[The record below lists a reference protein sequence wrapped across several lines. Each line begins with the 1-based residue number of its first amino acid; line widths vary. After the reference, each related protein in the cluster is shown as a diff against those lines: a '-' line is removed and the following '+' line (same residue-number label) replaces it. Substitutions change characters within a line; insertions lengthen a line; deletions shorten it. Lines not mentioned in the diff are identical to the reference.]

1 MNCVNHG
8 DVEASAY
15 CRACGKAVC
24 ANCSR
29 SVQGVIYCE
38 ECLAAKLGTVHPPT
52 AAPPP
57 PSPNTSPR
65 PTRVPGAPSPGLAI
79 ALGFI
84 PGVGAMYNGQF
95 MKGVIHVLA
104 FVCLIW
110 MTTRAGL
117 LGIFIPFLIF
127 YMVFDA
133 YKTAHALELGQP
145 VPDPF
150 GLEQF
155 FGETR
160 SAAHVPPPSVASDLA
175 GSGNPPPFQEDLAPP
190 RRQLPT
196 GAIVLIVLGSLFL
209 LQNVGLFEFHWI
221 HRLWPLMLIG
231 IGAWLLAR
239 RVRS

>member
-1 MNCVNHG
+1 MNCANHSE
-8 DVEASAY
+8 VAATAY
-15 CRACGKAVC
+15 CRACGKPLC
-24 ANCSR
+24 TSCTR

-38 ECLAAKLGTVHPPT
+38 ECLAAKLGSVHPPI
-52 AAPPP
+52 APPP
-57 PSPNTSPR
+57 PPPGNPVR
-65 PTRVPGAPSPGLAI
+65 PARVPGAPSPGLAI

-95 MKGVIHVLA
+95 MKGIIHVLA

-160 SAAHVPPPSVASDLA
+160 SAAHVPPATTVPNPT
-175 GSGNPPPFQEDLAPP
+175 GGGNPPPFQEDLAAP

-196 GAIVLIVLGSLFL
+196 GAIVLIILGSLFL
-209 LQNVGLFEFHWI
+209 LQNIGLFEFHWI

-231 IGAWLLAR
+231 IGAWLLAK

>member
-1 MNCVNHG
+1 
-8 DVEASAY
+8 
-15 CRACGKAVC
+15 
-24 ANCSR
+24 
-29 SVQGVIYCE
+29 
-38 ECLAAKLGTVHPPT
+38 
-52 AAPPP
+52 
-57 PSPNTSPR
+57 
-65 PTRVPGAPSPGLAI
+65 
-79 ALGFI
+79 
-84 PGVGAMYNGQF
+84 MYNGQF

-110 MTTRAGL
+110 MTTRTGI

-160 SAAHVPPPSVASDLA
+160 RPTPVASSYMAADPTA
-175 GSGNPPPFQEDLAPP
+175 GVNPAPPLQEDLTPP
-190 RRQLPT
+190 RHQLPT
-196 GAIVLIVLGSLFL
+196 GAIVLIILGSLFL
-209 LQNVGLFEFHWI
+209 LQNIGLFEFHWI

-231 IGAWLLAR
+231 IGAWLLAK

>member
-1 MNCVNHG
+1 MNCANHG
-8 DVEASAY
+8 DVAASAY
-15 CRACGKAVC
+15 CRACGKALC
-24 ANCSR
+24 ANCAR

-38 ECLAAKLGTVHPPT
+38 ECLAAKLGSVHPPV
-52 AAPPP
+52 AATPPLGN
-57 PSPNTSPR
+57 PSRPN
-65 PTRVPGAPSPGLAI
+65 RVPGAPSPGLAT

-160 SAAHVPPPSVASDLA
+160 SPAHLPPASVAPDVTS
-175 GSGNPPPFQEDLAPP
+175 SGNPPPLQEDLAPRCRP
-190 RRQLPT
+190 LPT

-209 LQNVGLFEFHWI
+209 LSNVGLFEFHWI

-231 IGAWLLAR
+231 IGAWLLAK

>member
-1 MNCVNHG
+1 MGEPASSGCSSRRFACRHGDHLQEDRMNCANHG
-8 DVEASAY
+8 DVAASAY
-15 CRACGKAVC
+15 CRACGKALC
-24 ANCSR
+24 ANCAR

-38 ECLAAKLGTVHPPT
+38 ECLAAKLGTVHPPA

-57 PSPNTSPR
+57 PTSNNPPR

-160 SAAHVPPPSVASDLA
+160 SPAHLPPASVAPDVTS
-175 GSGNPPPFQEDLAPP
+175 SGNPPPLQEDLAP
-190 RRQLPT
+190 RCR
-196 GAIVLIVLGSLFL
+196 
-209 LQNVGLFEFHWI
+209 
-221 HRLWPLMLIG
+221 
-231 IGAWLLAR
+231 
-239 RVRS
+239 

>member
-1 MNCVNHG
+1 MNCAVHT
-8 DVEASAY
+8 DTPAVAY
-15 CRACGKAVC
+15 CRTCGKALC
-24 ANCSR
+24 ENCKR
-29 SVQGVIYCE
+29 DVMGAIYCE
-38 ECLAAKLGTVHPPT
+38 PCLAARLQGSQPHIPAAGAH
-52 AAPPP
+52 AAPM
-57 PSPNTSPR
+57 
-65 PTRVPGAPSPGLAI
+65 PGAPNPGI
-79 ALGFI
+79 AAFLGFI

-160 SAAHVPPPSVASDLA
+160 STAHVPPASVTPEVTS
-175 GSGNPPPFQEDLAPP
+175 SGNPLPFQEDLAP
-190 RRQLPT
+190 RCRQLPT

-209 LQNVGLFEFHWI
+209 LSNVGLFEFHWI

-231 IGAWLLAR
+231 IGAWLLAK